1 MVYILLGDFMEFIE
15 QNIQLL
21 AIVFGGSFLTMFIA
35 AATNKVTVFK
45 DYGDLW
51 STLGLIIWPAI
62 GIGVIVYLGEQS
74 SAQIITLNDLYFGS
88 SAATATTAAT
98 GLITL
103 FCLYKTFMNAITSN
117 GLVIGLIVGIFKVLS
132 SIIIIFSIFGF
143 INRIT
148 EKNKSLGS
156 TLIFI
161 TIFTI
166 VFKWILDVL
175 VNGHKVEAKSLA
187 NQQ

>member
-1 MVYILLGDFMEFIE
+1 
-15 QNIQLL
+15 
-21 AIVFGGSFLTMFIA
+21 
-35 AATNKVTVFK
+35 
-45 DYGDLW
+45 
-51 STLGLIIWPAI
+51 
-62 GIGVIVYLGEQS
+62 
-74 SAQIITLNDLYFGS
+74 
-88 SAATATTAAT
+88 
-98 GLITL
+98 
-103 FCLYKTFMNAITSN
+103 MNAISSN